1 MAILNEQWKERM
13 HRAHK
18 GLNSSP
24 LILGLLGG
32 GMLGLWSCGTM
43 VQIQTS
49 EYLALGGHSIVS
61 SLNWGLWAQPVM
73 LFTGAAPI
81 AYQTAYMYGW
91 GVEIITLIV
100 SLGLGQALSKVG
112 SMNGC
117 LSKGFLIASLLLL
130 ALNSIAD
137 YQSSPG
143 ENDLIRFLI
152 ALLIGVVVTC
162 GLPVGLGLLEA
173 AWEQYHG

>member
-1 MAILNEQWKERM
+1 MAFINDQWKERVQ
-13 HRAHK
+13 RAHK

-24 LILGLLGG
+24 LILGILGV
-32 GMLGLWSCGTM
+32 GMLGLWACGTM

-49 EYLALGGHSIVS
+49 ELLALGGTSVVAGVNWMLWQQPIV
-61 SLNWGLWAQPVM
+61 

-81 AYQTAYMYGW
+81 AQQTAYMYGW
-91 GVEIITLIV
+91 GVEIITLVV
-100 SLGLGQALSKVG
+100 SLGLGYTLAKVG

-117 LSKGFLIASLLLL
+117 LARGFLICSLLLL

-143 ENDLIRFLI
+143 SNDMIRFLI
-152 ALLIGVVVTC
+152 ALLIAVVVNC

-173 AWEQYHG
+173 AWEQYRD

>member
-1 MAILNEQWKERM
+1 MAFINQQWRERM

-24 LILGLLGG
+24 LILALLGG
-32 GMLGLWSCGTM
+32 GTLGLWACGTM

-49 EYLALGGHSIVS
+49 ELLALGGNSVVAGV
-61 SLNWGLWAQPVM
+61 NWALWQQPIA
-73 LFTGAAPI
+73 LFTGAVPI
-81 AYQTAYMYGW
+81 ANQTAYMYGW

-100 SLGLGQALSKVG
+100 SLGLGHALSKV
-112 SMNGC
+112 SSLNGC
-117 LSKGFLIASLLLL
+117 LAKGFLICSLLLL
-130 ALNSIAD
+130 VLNSIAD

-143 ENDLIRFLI
+143 SNDLIRFLI
-152 ALLIGVVVTC
+152 ALLIAVIVNC
-162 GLPVGLGLLEA
+162 GLPVGIGLLEA